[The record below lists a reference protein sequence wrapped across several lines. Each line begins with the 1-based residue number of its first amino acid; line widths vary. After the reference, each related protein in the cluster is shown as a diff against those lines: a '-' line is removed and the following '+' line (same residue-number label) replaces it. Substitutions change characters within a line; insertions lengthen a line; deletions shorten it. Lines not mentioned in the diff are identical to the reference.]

1 MFNLNSEPSEYTL
14 KDFFVPDRT
23 PEQEQ
28 QKIQLLAEIQK
39 EFERLGIDQEFQEM
53 LSYQTTGSTQIGTV
67 ESNFD
72 LMLFRDYLRRLESR
86 KVENPP
92 QPQCSGFSVLG
103 AFD

>member
-1 MFNLNSEPSEYTL
+1 MFNLNSEPTEYTL
-14 KDFFVPDRT
+14 KDFAVPDRT

-28 QKIQLLAEIQK
+28 QKIQLLAQIQQ
-39 EFERLGIDQEFQEM
+39 EFEMLGVDQEFQEM

-86 KVENPP
+86 MTNANDP
-92 QPQCSGFSVLG
+92 LR
-103 AFD
+103 

>member
-1 MFNLNSEPSEYTL
+1 MFNLNSEPSEY
-14 KDFFVPDRT
+14 KVEDFAVPDRT

-28 QKIQLLAEIQK
+28 QKTQLLAEIQQ
-39 EFERLGIDQEFQEM
+39 EFERLGVDREFQEM

-86 KVENPP
+86 KADDLPR
-92 QPQCSGFSVLG
+92 
-103 AFD
+103 

>member
-14 KDFFVPDRT
+14 KDFAVPVPDRT

-28 QKIQLLAEIQK
+28 QKIQLLAQIQQ
-39 EFERLGIDQEFQEM
+39 EFELLGIDQEFQEM

-86 KVENPP
+86 KVDNSPR
-92 QPQCSGFSVLG
+92 
-103 AFD
+103 

>member
-14 KDFFVPDRT
+14 KNFAVPDRT

-53 LSYQTTGSTQIGTV
+53 LSYQTTGNAQIGMV
-67 ESNFD
+67 KSNFD

-86 KVENPP
+86 MTNANDP
-92 QPQCSGFSVLG
+92 LR
-103 AFD
+103 

>member
-14 KDFFVPDRT
+14 KDFAVPDRT

-28 QKIQLLAEIQK
+28 QKIQLLAQIQQ
-39 EFERLGIDQEFQEM
+39 EFERLGVNREFQEM

-86 KVENPP
+86 MTNANDPP
-92 QPQCSGFSVLG
+92 R
-103 AFD
+103 

>member
-1 MFNLNSEPSEYTL
+1 MFNLNSEPTEYTL
-14 KDFFVPDRT
+14 KDFAVPDRT

-28 QKIQLLAEIQK
+28 QKIQLLAQIQQ
-39 EFERLGIDQEFQEM
+39 EFERLGVDREFQEM

-86 KVENPP
+86 KVDNSPR
-92 QPQCSGFSVLG
+92 
-103 AFD
+103 

>member
-14 KDFFVPDRT
+14 KDFAVPDRT

-28 QKIQLLAEIQK
+28 QKIQLLAEIQQ
-39 EFERLGIDQEFQEM
+39 EFERLGIDQELQEM

-72 LMLFRDYLRRLESR
+72 LMLCRDRLRRLESR
-86 KVENPP
+86 KVDNLPR
-92 QPQCSGFSVLG
+92 
-103 AFD
+103 

>member
-14 KDFFVPDRT
+14 EDFAVPDHT

-28 QKIQLLAEIQK
+28 QKTQLLTEIQE
-39 EFERLGIDQEFQEM
+39 EFERLGIDRELQEM
-53 LSYQTTGSTQIGTV
+53 LSYQTTGRIQINTV

-86 KVENPP
+86 RVE
-92 QPQCSGFSVLG
+92 
-103 AFD
+103 

>member
-1 MFNLNSEPSEYTL
+1 MFNLNSEPSEY
-14 KDFFVPDRT
+14 KVEDFFVPDRT
-23 PEQEQ
+23 PKQEQ

-67 ESNFD
+67 ESS

-86 KVENPP
+86 KVDDPP
-92 QPQCSGFSVLG
+92 R
-103 AFD
+103 